1 MRPVMDLI
9 LNLMIQTTR
18 TMSNILGIGNDIIEV
33 DRITESIEKF
43 GDKFLDR
50 LFTEKEKT
58 YCKKHR
64 NFQVRVAGRFA
75 AKESIAKALG
85 TGFGEDLAWLDLE
98 IINNERGKPEVV
110 FSPELATR
118 LAGTS
123 IQVSISHCN
132 SYAAAV
138 AIWSQID

>member
-1 MRPVMDLI
+1 MME
-9 LNLMIQTTR
+9 TTR
-18 TMSNILGIGNDIIEV
+18 IMSNILGIGNDIIEV
-33 DRITESIEKF
+33 ARIAESIEKF
-43 GDKFLDR
+43 GDKFLDK
-50 LFTEKEKT
+50 LFTQKEKA

-64 NFQVRVAGRFA
+64 NFPVRVAGRFC

-110 FSPELATR
+110 FSPKLAAR
-118 LAGTS
+118 LEGTS
-123 IQVSISHCN
+123 IQLSISHCN

-138 AIWSQID
+138 ALWSKVD